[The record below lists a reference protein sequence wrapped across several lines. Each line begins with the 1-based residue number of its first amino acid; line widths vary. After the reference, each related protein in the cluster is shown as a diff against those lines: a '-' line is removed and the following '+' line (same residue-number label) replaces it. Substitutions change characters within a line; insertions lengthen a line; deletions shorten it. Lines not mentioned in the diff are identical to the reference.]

1 MSDADRFAIPGKK
14 GNFLYYSG
22 TGGHLNYDA
31 EYVVVDVETTGF
43 AAWKEDRIVELGAVR
58 ITADGEV
65 KGSLSTLI
73 NPLTGTTGAKHIHGI
88 SLDMVQDAPTYKDVY
103 DQFADLLDGAVF
115 VAHHAKFDEGF
126 ISAESYRAGV
136 KLNRMPGLC
145 TYWLSRQ
152 VLQLPNYKL
161 ATVTGHYGINQELAH
176 SAFDDAMVVAKFLP
190 KLISAYG
197 PVEQYV
203 DVVDQPR
210 IGVSG
215 TLLPRQ
221 LVNNYQTIWCLESN

>member
-1 MSDADRFAIPGKK
+1 MSDDDRFAIPGKK
-14 GNFLYYSG
+14 GNFLHYSG
-22 TGGHLNYDA
+22 TGGHLNYEADF
-31 EYVVVDVETTGF
+31 VVVDVETTGF

-58 ITADGEV
+58 LSGDGTI

-88 SLDMVQDAPTYKDVY
+88 SIDMVENAPTYKQVY

-161 ATVTGHYGINQELAH
+161 ATVTGHYGIDQQLAH
-176 SAFDDAMVVAKFLP
+176 SAYDDALVVAKFLP
-190 KLISAYG
+190 HLINSYG

-203 DVVDQPR
+203 ETVDQPR
-210 IGVSG
+210 LGI
-215 TLLPRQ
+215 TADLLPR
-221 LVNNYQTIWCLESN
+221 

>member
-1 MSDADRFAIPGKK
+1 VSYEDRFAAPGKK

-22 TGGHLNYDA
+22 TGGHLSYDA

-58 ITADGEV
+58 ITAEGEIT
-65 KGSLSTLI
+65 GSLSTLI
-73 NPLTGTTGAKHIHGI
+73 NPLTGSTGAKHIHGI
-88 SLDMVQDAPTYKDVY
+88 SIDMVESAPTYKDVY
-103 DQFADLLDGAVF
+103 DQFAELLDGAVF

-136 KLNRMPGLC
+136 KLNQMPGLC

-152 VLQLPNYKL
+152 VLNLPNYKL
-161 ATVTGHYGINQELAH
+161 ATVTEHLGINQELAH
-176 SAFDDAMVVAKFLP
+176 SAFDDALVVAKFLP
-190 KLISAYG
+190 ELLNKYG

-203 DVVDQPR
+203 DVVNQPR
-210 IGVSG
+210 IGIK
-215 TLLPRQ
+215 TELLPRTA
-221 LVNNYQTIWCLESN
+221 VS

>member
-1 MSDADRFAIPGKK
+1 MDNADRFAIPGKK

-43 AAWKEDRIVELGAVR
+43 SPWQGDRIVELGAVR
-58 ITADGEV
+58 LTNEGYIVD
-65 KGSLSTLI
+65 SISTLI
-73 NPLTGTTGAKHIHGI
+73 NPEIPTTGAKHIHGI
-88 SLDMVQDAPTYKDVY
+88 SLEMVQAAPTYREVF
-103 DQFADLLDGAVF
+103 DQFAQLLDGAIF

-152 VLQLPNYKL
+152 VLQLP
-161 ATVTGHYGINQELAH
+161 
-176 SAFDDAMVVAKFLP
+176 SP
-190 KLISAYG
+190 KK
-197 PVEQYV
+197 V
-203 DVVDQPR
+203 
-210 IGVSG
+210 
-215 TLLPRQ
+215 
-221 LVNNYQTIWCLESN
+221 